1 MDVQGGWLPVPVT
14 VLIGRADALRQA
26 CELLEGARLV
36 TVVGPGGVGKTRL
49 AVEAASAVAA
59 AYEKAGFVDGA
70 RLRRPEQLLPAVAAS
85 IGLRDAGSQPLGK
98 TVRAYLRERAVLL
111 VADNLEHL
119 LPDAA
124 LTIAELLADG
134 PRLRILA
141 TSRAPGAAA
150 QLRGAGRRPAA
161 GPGADPRVHDRARPG
176 RRGRGTGPGH
186 RREAHSFAPLLVDRR
201 GTAAGRRFAH
211 AAGWQQTKCSPPR
224 GDRAV
229 HKRRGRLA
237 HARRVH
243 RCGGMS

>member
-1 MDVQGGWLPVPVT
+1 MFPASGWLAGAPRPVYLGGVDVQGGWLPVPVT
-14 VLIGRADALRQA
+14 VLIGRADALRRA

-59 AYEKAGFVDGA
+59 AYETAGFVDGA

-134 PRLRILA
+134 PGCGSWLLA
-141 TSRAPGAAA
+141 GRRSRCLASNCSRWYRSACRAPGP
-150 QLRGAGRRPAA
+150 L
-161 GPGADPRVHDRARPG
+161 
-176 RRGRGTGPGH
+176 H
-186 RREAHSFAPLLVDRR
+186 RWR
-201 GTAAGRRFAH
+201 
-211 AAGWQQTKCSPPR
+211 
-224 GDRAV
+224 
-229 HKRRGRLA
+229 
-237 HARRVH
+237 
-243 RCGGMS
+243 